1 MKQIFVLF
9 FFISST
15 VISQP
20 LHVMSFNIRLNVK
33 SDSLNAWP
41 FRKDL
46 VAAQVL
52 FHEIHLLGVQEAL
65 HEQMLDL
72 QQRLPDFKYAGVA
85 RDDGKQKGEYSA
97 IFYDTARLKLLHSET
112 FWLSE
117 SPTIPGSK
125 SWDAAITRVV
135 TWAKLLDRKSGI
147 MFFAFNTHFDH
158 MGKEAR
164 RQSARLILEKVHAI
178 AGHIPV
184 IITGDFNS
192 QPSDDPIQILTSQQD
207 SLHLTDTKNISQT
220 PHYGPS
226 GTFNGFTNKETSD
239 QPIDFIFMKNGGKV
253 LQHATLSQ
261 TWMGRFSSDHFPVFA
276 KIVLSGKNQKSAGR
290 QSEAKVPKVKN

>member
-184 IITGDFNS
+184 IISKYLPANRTVYTLQIQKTFLKHRTMGLPELLMVS
-192 QPSDDPIQILTSQQD
+192 PIKKPVTNLLILF
-207 SLHLTDTKNISQT
+207 L
-220 PHYGPS
+220 
-226 GTFNGFTNKETSD
+226 
-239 QPIDFIFMKNGGKV
+239 
-253 LQHATLSQ
+253 
-261 TWMGRFSSDHFPVFA
+261 
-276 KIVLSGKNQKSAGR
+276 
-290 QSEAKVPKVKN
+290 